1 MQNDPKSSRRA
12 CKIDEQKNEKWKWG
26 RFLQFGGAVIHDSL
40 FVYNGKSGSDD
51 KCPVW
56 TQTARGVIP
65 KKNSW
70 NPFAFHVI
78 SKLGRIRRPT
88 LNFLVLIIVF
98 LYGKA
103 WYGTRLARISASSTV
118 QKFAPNLITVYTNS
132 VLKDRYININ
142 HRCDRTIDRMARYF
156 GYSTQGAARLTSG
169 RDLKK
174 GFNWNTIAS
183 RMR

>member
-1 MQNDPKSSRRA
+1 MYVMIGLMPLLA
-12 CKIDEQKNEKWKWG
+12 LYIDVHFKKWAG
-26 RFLQFGGAVIHDSL
+26 LDFDLLNGFGVLVLIVSGIMGVIIGGAVIHDSL

-56 TQTARGVIP
+56 TQTAR
-65 KKNSW
+65 
-70 NPFAFHVI
+70 
-78 SKLGRIRRPT
+78 
-88 LNFLVLIIVF
+88 
-98 LYGKA
+98 
-103 WYGTRLARISASSTV
+103 
-118 QKFAPNLITVYTNS
+118 

-174 GFNWNTIAS
+174 GFN
-183 RMR
+183 